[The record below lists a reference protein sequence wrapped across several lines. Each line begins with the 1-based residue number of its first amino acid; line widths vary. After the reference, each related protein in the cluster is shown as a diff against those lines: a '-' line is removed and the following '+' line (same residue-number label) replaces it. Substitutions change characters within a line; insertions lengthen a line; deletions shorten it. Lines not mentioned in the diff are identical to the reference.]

1 MINEQKNKING
12 LTYTECF
19 MVILFDEMKIQEN
32 LLWSK
37 YTSDLIDFVDI
48 GDVNLNYATLQ

>member
-1 MINEQKNKING
+1 
-12 LTYTECF
+12 

-48 GDVNLNYATLQ
+48 GDVKLNYATLQ